1 MVPLVVKFKALA
13 FLFLCMPN
21 WRVLRD
27 PGFLLSIVIIVI
39 SSVGVIVSVGFA
51 GVAWV
56 SSMSLVLVFVLVV
69 FSVVKFVR
77 DTWIRG
83 RVDLRDFMVVVDLE
97 IMLNAFFL
105 LFLSLSSAA
114 LLGWTLF
121 GRVVLPRPLGL
132 WLLAVSLLFGFTGI
146 VLGVWCGVRLL
157 RLVRGR
163 GG

>member
-56 SSMSLVLVFVLVV
+56 SSMSLVLVFMLVV

-132 WLLAVSLLFGFTGI
+132 WLLAVSLLFGFTEI

>member
-1 MVPLVVKFKALA
+1 VVFNGSFGWLSLKPW
-13 FLFLCMPN
+13 LFFFFVCRIGVFCVM
-21 WRVLRD
+21 
-27 PGFLLSIVIIVI
+27 FSIVIIVI
-39 SSVGVIVSVGFA
+39 SSVAVIVSVGFA

-69 FSVVKFVR
+69 LSVVKFVR

-105 LFLSLSSAA
+105 LFLSLSNAA

-132 WLLAVSLLFGFTGI
+132 WLLAVGLLFGFTGI
-146 VLGVWCGVRLL
+146 VLGVWFGVRLL

>member
-105 LFLSLSSAA
+105 LFLSLSNAA
-114 LLGWTLF
+114 LLGWALF

-146 VLGVWCGVRLL
+146 VLGVRLL

>member
-56 SSMSLVLVFVLVV
+56 SSMSLVLVFMLVV

-114 LLGWTLF
+114 LLG
-121 GRVVLPRPLGL
+121 
-132 WLLAVSLLFGFTGI
+132 
-146 VLGVWCGVRLL
+146 
-157 RLVRGR
+157 
-163 GG
+163 

>member
-132 WLLAVSLLFGFTGI
+132 WLLAVSLLFGFTEL

-157 RLVRGR
+157 RLIRGR